1 MAQRKEKVDI
11 LAEASQL
18 GSEVKREG
26 KRMEAAEEGFARLTL
41 RLPKSLWRAVKVYA
55 AQNDTTIQN
64 TIIDLLREFL
74 KRKGINPEDFVS
86 AGRGKAKKK

>member
-1 MAQRKEKVDI
+1 MAQKREKVDI

-26 KRMEAAEEGFARLTL
+26 KKVEAVDEGFARLTL

-64 TIIDLLREFL
+64 TIVKLLREFL
-74 KRKGINPEDFVS
+74 MKQGINPDEFVG
-86 AGRGKAKKK
+86 AGRGKARKK